1 MTSVRFGFSLAR
13 WRASGFYPPGMRPK
27 PFLSTEA
34 SPSKRRLLKPP
45 SLCSIRKPIPPS
57 DPANDKSGAA
67 AVRSKARARP
77 RDRKIFCPLPW
88 QKIPDPPFDPGRR
101 ARPHAL
107 PQGGTETEGDPP
119 APPSSSFKIKNYKSF
134 LVVVVAG
141 GYVGEGEHFPVF
153 AQQNGGSAAV
163 RLKADRPHIHGQ
175 FRRNRGR
182 GVQL

>member
-1 MTSVRFGFSLAR
+1 MFDPETHPSVPTLRTTKAARRRSGQKRGQARGTGRFFALSLGKKYR
-13 WRASGFYPPGMRPK
+13 
-27 PFLSTEA
+27 T
-34 SPSKRRLLKPP
+34 RLL
-45 SLCSIRKPIPPS
+45 IR
-57 DPANDKSGAA
+57 DGA
-67 AVRSKARARP
+67 RGRTLS
-77 RDRKIFCPLPW
+77 RKVGP
-88 QKIPDPPFDPGRR
+88 
-101 ARPHAL
+101 
-107 PQGGTETEGDPP
+107 ETEGDPP
-119 APPSSSFKIKNYKSF
+119 AAPSSSFKIKNYKSF